1 MSDSYSSFGAT
12 FLGALEG
19 ATSLL
24 LTLLTGY
31 CVARVGL
38 IDHQTV
44 TRVSK
49 LCTQLFLPCLI
60 VVQMG
65 PHLTFAPAILKRDSK
80 ADGKS
85 KGVEADVEGGD
96 RLAEPVKRRGGNLNP
111 VVQDIEHVGLL
122 QDHNGRSYGTAE
134 DGDDYPE
141 ALGLVADEP
150 NVHWPKRLAI
160 LEKPVK
166 ATLSKMSPPLIGAM
180 VALFIGLIP
189 PLNHIFYDKDSPI
202 HTSATQSAENLG
214 GLFVALQMFL
224 VGSELALIPRARPG
238 VIPTTYAL
246 LIRFIVMPGISLLFV
261 WTTAGRGWYADDTL
275 VWFLLVLIP
284 AGPSAMLLASVAEL
298 VGIDEGPIA
307 GYLTISYLFSPL
319 MAAICSL
326 GLIVVEKASK
336 R

>member
-31 CVARVGL
+31 CVARLRL

-65 PHLTFAPAILKRDSK
+65 PHLTVSNLGKMWILPLWGLVSTIVAHLLGWLGKAFFKTRWWVIVAAGRPNTSALPLLLLQSLESTGVLDSLSADGESVKDTLSRAKSLILLNVVVQQTLTFQFAPAILKRDSK

-111 VVQDIEHVGLL
+111 VVQDSEHVGLL

-180 VALFIGLIP
+180 VALFIGVSCFSCLRIKP
-189 PLNHIFYDKDSPI
+189 NVEFDS
-202 HTSATQSAENLG
+202 HS
-214 GLFVALQMFL
+214 
-224 VGSELALIPRARPG
+224 
-238 VIPTTYAL
+238 
-246 LIRFIVMPGISLLFV
+246 
-261 WTTAGRGWYADDTL
+261 
-275 VWFLLVLIP
+275 
-284 AGPSAMLLASVAEL
+284 
-298 VGIDEGPIA
+298 
-307 GYLTISYLFSPL
+307 
-319 MAAICSL
+319 
-326 GLIVVEKASK
+326 
-336 R
+336 